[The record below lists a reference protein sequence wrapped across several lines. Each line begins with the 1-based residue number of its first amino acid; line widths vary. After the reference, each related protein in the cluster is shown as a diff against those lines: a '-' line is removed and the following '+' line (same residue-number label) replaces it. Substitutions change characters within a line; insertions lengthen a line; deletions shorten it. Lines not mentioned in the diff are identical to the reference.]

1 MNSLLR
7 YTKKMVQRTI
17 QEIVV
22 VVAGY
27 DVPGAQRGRGEVGGH
42 VVDGEDGGVA
52 WWLAMATMTGG
63 AAAMDGLGFGTARGR
78 KGSRGVRWRLQG
90 EEKVAAAMARFIGHQ
105 ARVWGS
111 TNDLCHPCHGWVTR
125 R

>member
-1 MNSLLR
+1 MNSLLQ

-63 AAAMDGLGFGTARGR
+63 AAAMAGLGFRTTRGR
-78 KGSRGVRWRLQG
+78 EAEEYGGGYRERRKVRWLWRIL
-90 EEKVAAAMARFIGHQ
+90 
-105 ARVWGS
+105 
-111 TNDLCHPCHGWVTR
+111 
-125 R
+125 